1 MVPDQDE
8 LLLDD
13 EKVLL
18 DEEIELLDDEEL
30 LFDED
35 EKLTEDLPDEDAEL
49 TEEAEELAAEDEAV
63 EEAVV
68 KTKRP
73 IGKGERMQAFVLDF
87 LTFFFGAV
95 FIICLTEIIF
105 YYAGSYRYRKDID
118 KLNQAI
124 GGGIATELNYDLLCR
139 NHDIR
144 IFPDEK
150 AHDLVGYVSS
160 FSTEISSEWK
170 EKYNV
175 LVSTNKDCFGFI
187 EIPDTVMSYPVMFTP
202 ENYQKYLNLGM
213 NEKFDIRG
221 LPFMDLETKPGRS
234 QNYILYGHNML
245 DGTSFGVLRDY
256 LKQDFL
262 DTHQYVFFNTALSEG
277 VYQVM
282 YVCRSRIYA
291 KDYKGFKYYK
301 CGGVLTEEQFNTYI
315 TEMEKLAL
323 LKTGV
328 TATWGDELI
337 SLSTCDHYVTNGRLI
352 IVCKR
357 IQ

>member
-1 MVPDQDE
+1 MCGTIVLDLTRKETEEMIPEEDE
-8 LLLDD
+8 LPLED
-13 EKVLL
+13 EK
-18 DEEIELLDDEEL
+18 L
-30 LFDED
+30 LFDE
-35 EKLTEDLPDEDAEL
+35 EDLLSAEAD
-49 TEEAEELAAEDEAV
+49 TAY
-63 EEAVV
+63 EEAV
-68 KTKRP
+68 KPKRSDK
-73 IGKGERMQAFVLDF
+73 KGERVKAFVLDF
-87 LTFFFGAV
+87 FTFLFGAV
-95 FIICLTEIIF
+95 FIVCLTEIIF

-118 KLNQAI
+118 RLSQAI
-124 GGGIATELNYDLLCR
+124 GGGIATEVNYEDLCKNR
-139 NHDIR
+139 DIFV
-144 IFPDEK
+144 FPDEQ
-150 AHDLVGYVSS
+150 AHELVGYVSS
-160 FSTEISSEWK
+160 FSNEISSEWK

-175 LVSTNKDCFGFI
+175 LVSENKDCFGFL

-221 LPFMDLETKPGRS
+221 LPFMDGETKPGRS
-234 QNYILYGHNML
+234 RNYILYGHNML

-262 DTHQYVFFNTALSEG
+262 DSHQYVFFNTALSEG

-301 CGGVLTEEQFNTYI
+301 CGGVLTEEQFNTYV